1 MRARPLRFAR
11 LLAALA
17 LGCASRPETLPAE
30 RAREADCT
38 ASERESA
45 IRRGLAFLLDRQN
58 ADGSWGRFESAR
70 PDEVYLDVQSSHRA
84 YREATTALCCM
95 ALMQA
100 GPGAPGDADARR
112 AALARGL
119 RHLVRAEA
127 DVRVSGSTFYNTWA
141 HAYVLQAL
149 ARALRATD
157 PAAVP
162 KEALRAAAQ
171 RWLQA
176 LLRIQNANGGWGY
189 YDFGYS
195 LQTPTG
201 RMATSFTTATALLA
215 LGEAR
220 QIGLAA
226 PETSIRA
233 AVNCLRGMR
242 TADKTYLYGWYAW
255 ARPAAGYNRPKG
267 SLGRA
272 QACNLALRRF
282 TKDVSDEDL
291 SLGLDRMLEHHHF
304 LEIGR
309 GRPIPHEAWYH
320 TAGYYFYY
328 GHWHA
333 AEVVAELPRETQAR
347 YWQELADVMVYTQ
360 NKNGSWMD
368 FPFYGYHEL
377 YGTAMAI
384 LTLVPAQAA
393 LTPAARP

>member
-1 MRARPLRFAR
+1 MTTRPAWCAS
-11 LLAALA
+11 LLTALA
-17 LGCASRPETLPAE
+17 VGCATRATLPAE
-30 RAREADCT
+30 RAREENCT
-38 ASERESA
+38 AAEREAA
-45 IRRGLAFLLDRQN
+45 IGRGIAFLLAHQN

-100 GPGAPGDADARR
+100 GTGAAAPGDADARR

-119 RHLVRAEA
+119 RHLATADAE
-127 DVRVSGSTFYNTWA
+127 VRVSGSTFYNTWA

-149 ARALRATD
+149 ARALQQTD

-171 RWLQA
+171 RWLRA

-189 YDFGYS
+189 YDFGYN

-201 RMATSFTTATALLA
+201 RMATSFTTATGLLA
-215 LGEAR
+215 LGEAKGA
-220 QIGLAA
+220 GLEV
-226 PETSIRA
+226 PETPVRA
-233 AVNCLRGMR
+233 AVECLRGMR

-255 ARPAAGYNRPKG
+255 ARPAIGYNRPKG

-272 QACNLALRRF
+272 QSCNLALRRF
-282 TKDVSDEDL
+282 TKDVTDADL
-291 SLGLDRMLEHHHF
+291 ALGLDRMLEHHHF

-309 GRPIPHEAWYH
+309 GRPIPHEAWYY

-333 AEVVAELPRETQAR
+333 AEVVATLPQERRER
-347 YWQELADVMVYTQ
+347 YWQELADVMVFTQ
-360 NKNGSWMD
+360 NPGGSWMD

-377 YGTAMAI
+377 YGTAMA
-384 LTLVPAQAA
+384 LMTLLPAHAA
-393 LTPAARP
+393 IP